1 MENLIVIKIGGV
13 ASKQL
18 SQGFMKQIKKWKQAG
33 KQVIIVHGGGFAIN
47 KLMEERQLPV
57 EKVDGLRVTSLEAM
71 KLVAYGL
78 LEQVGKDMVASLNAA
93 GCDCLQLNAN
103 LGKVIQAEFLD
114 QEKYGY
120 VGRVKAIN
128 TVYLEAILQEGL
140 TPVIASMG
148 GKGDQLFNINA
159 DYVATAL
166 AIALK
171 AERLILMTDVP
182 GVKEDGQ
189 ILAQLS
195 TKQAQ
200 EKISSG
206 VITGGMVPKIK
217 GASQTVEAGVQ
228 TVLISDNLVKG
239 TLISLA

>member
-18 SQGFMKQIKKWKQAG
+18 SQGFMKQIKNWKQAG

-47 KLMEERQLPV
+47 KLMEERQLAV
-57 EKVDGLRVTSLEAM
+57 EKVDGLRVTSHEVM
-71 KLVAYGL
+71 KLVAFGL
-78 LEQVGKDMVASLNAA
+78 LEQVGKDIVASLNAA
-93 GCDCLQLNAN
+93 GCDCLQLRAN
-103 LGKVIQAEFLD
+103 LGKVIQAGFLD
-114 QEKYGY
+114 KKKYGY
-120 VGRVKAIN
+120 VGNVTGIHTA
-128 TVYLEAILQEGL
+128 YLEELLQEGL
-140 TPVIASMG
+140 IPVLASMG
-148 GKGDQLFNINA
+148 GKGDELLNINA

-189 ILAQLS
+189 VISQLS

-200 EKISSG
+200 EKIRSG

-217 GASQTVEAGVQ
+217 GASETVEAGVQ

-239 TLISLA
+239 TLIHLT